1 MKVLIIGTFH
11 HKNKEGLELML
22 SYLNFEYKWGNYY
35 DISDYDLIFLPDN
48 PIDTSKFPLKK
59 FIFGNHF
66 SVFPT
71 NKIIHINNI
80 HKNSVYIQPSEW
92 ASQVW
97 RDMKA
102 ETFIPIKTLP
112 FAVNVDK
119 FKPIDSVKDKVFIYF
134 KARKLEELNILTTF
148 LNKKNI
154 QYEIFDYRKKY
165 NEKDYIEC
173 LQKSKY
179 GIWLGRHE
187 SQGFALQE
195 ALSMNV
201 PLLVWDVKSMNQE
214 EGYNYPDIFGTV
226 IPYFNEKCGEY
237 FYNANKFEETY
248 NEFINKLNTYKP
260 REYVL
265 ENLSAKKCGEN
276 LKKLI
281 SSEL

>member
-1 MKVLIIGTFH
+1 MKCLIIGNYH
-11 HKNKEGLELML
+11 HKNKIGLELIFK
-22 SYLNFEYKWGNYY
+22 YLQYEYKFGSINEINKY
-35 DISDYDLIFLPDN
+35 DIIFMPSH
-48 PIDTSKFPLKK
+48 PINTSHYPTKK
-59 FIFGNHF
+59 FIFGNQF
-66 SVFPT
+66 SVFPD
-71 NKIIHINNI
+71 NRLLQINNI
-80 HKNSVYIQPSEW
+80 YKNSIYIQPSKWVCELW
-92 ASQVW
+92 KSAEQVL
-97 RDMKA
+97 
-102 ETFIPIKTLP
+102 PIVNFP
-112 FAVNVDK
+112 FPVDTDK